1 MSPHGPRMVGRS
13 AISGLPEPQEKLAE
27 GLRALKGLGPYL
39 WPRDS
44 IELRVRVVL
53 AMALLIAG
61 KLVNITVPLF
71 YKQAV
76 DALSGAGTA
85 GAVIAVPVGLILAYG
100 LARLTSQGF
109 NELRNGVFAK
119 VAQRAVRRIALSAF
133 RHIHSLSLRFHL
145 DRRTGGLARAVERG
159 IAGIEFLLSFMLF
172 NVIPTLFEI
181 LVVSAIL
188 WRLYNWQFA
197 AVTLATIVT
206 YIGFTFV
213 ITDWRVR
220 FRREMNERNSEANT
234 KSVDSLLN
242 YETVKYFA
250 NEEHEAQR
258 YDRAL
263 QAYERAA
270 VKSETTLALLNV
282 GRGAIIASGLIGIM
296 LLAGQ
301 GVAAGAM
308 TVGDFV
314 LVNTYLIQ
322 LYMPLNF
329 LGMVYRNIKQ
339 SLTDIEQMMGLL
351 KIRPEIEDRPGAPD
365 LAVKRGMVAFRNVDF
380 RYDPRREILRD
391 VDFAVPPGARV
402 AIVGPSGAGK
412 STIAR
417 LLFRF
422 YDVTDGAIEIDG
434 QDIRDLTQDS
444 LRRAIGVVPQDT
456 VLFNDTIYYNIA
468 YGRPGAAR
476 AEIEE
481 AARLARIHDFITTLP
496 DGYETMVGERGLKL
510 RGRAKLPSR
519 RIEPRERHRAHR
531 TGRQMARICKVL
543 IVENDDDVRDLLG
556 EIFHDE
562 GFRFTMVKTGAEMR
576 EALDDDDYDIVVI
589 DVTQPG
595 HEDGFA
601 LAEIARDQGCGVIL
615 VTGDNRHLERLQT
628 SGQHYL
634 LKPFRVQRLV
644 EIVDKILVET
654 AAKCVRR
661 KRGDGSFFPA
671 RMG

>member
-1 MSPHGPRMVGRS
+1 
-13 AISGLPEPQEKLAE
+13 
-27 GLRALKGLGPYL
+27 
-39 WPRDS
+39 
-44 IELRVRVVL
+44 
-53 AMALLIAG
+53 MALLIAG

-282 GRGAIIASGLIGIM
+282 GQGGIIASGLIGIM

-314 LVNTYLIQ
+314 LVNAYLIQ

-351 KIRPEIEDRPGAPD
+351 KIRPEIEDRPGAPA

-434 QDIRDLTQDS
+434 QDIRDVTQDS

-468 YGRPGAAR
+468 YGRPGAGR

-481 AARLARIHDFITTLP
+481 AARLAHIHDFIAALP
-496 DGYETMVGERGLKL
+496 DGYQTMVGERGLKL
-510 RGRAKLPSR
+510 SG
-519 RIEPRERHRAHR
+519 
-531 TGRQMARICKVL
+531 
-543 IVENDDDVRDLLG
+543 G
-556 EIFHDE
+556 EKQ
-562 GFRFTMVKTGAEMR
+562 RVA
-576 EALDDDDYDIVVI
+576 
-589 DVTQPG
+589 
-595 HEDGFA
+595 
-601 LAEIARDQGCGVIL
+601 IARVIL
-615 VTGDNRHLERLQT
+615 
-628 SGQHYL
+628 
-634 LKPFRVQRLV
+634 KAP
-644 EIVDKILVET
+644 KILVFDEAT
-654 AAKCVRR
+654 SALDTKTEREIQASLAEVAAGHTTLAIAHRLSTVVDADQILVIEAGRIVERGHHRELLARGGVYAEMWARQQEAARLEIEGGEPAFAAK
-661 KRGDGSFFPA
+661 
-671 RMG
+671 